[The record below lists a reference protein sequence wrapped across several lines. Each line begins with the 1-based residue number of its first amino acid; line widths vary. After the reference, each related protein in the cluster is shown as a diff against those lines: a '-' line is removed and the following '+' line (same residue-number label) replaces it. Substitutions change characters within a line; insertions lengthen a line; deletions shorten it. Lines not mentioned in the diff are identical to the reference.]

1 MVIGCCSVRFY
12 LHGNNS
18 LKGKRRVVRA
28 IKDRLKNDFNVSV
41 AEVGDQDVW
50 KSINLGISVVGVD
63 QPYINGLLSK
73 VIDAIDR
80 MNLAEIVDCKTEIL
94 KIGSDNYQEI
104 YIFID

>member
-28 IKDRLKNDFNVSV
+28 IKDRMKNDFNVSV
-41 AEVGDQDVW
+41 AEVGDQDIW
-50 KSINLGISVVGVD
+50 QSINLGISAVGVD
-63 QPYINGLLSK
+63 QPYIDGLLSK

-80 MNLAEIVDCKTEIL
+80 MNLAEIVDCKIETLNIN
-94 KIGSDNYQEI
+94 SEI
-104 YIFID
+104 Y

>member
-50 KSINLGISVVGVD
+50 KSINLGISAVGVD
-63 QPYINGLLSK
+63 QPYIHGLLSK

-80 MNLAEIVDCKTEIL
+80 MNLAEIVDCKTETL
-94 KIGSDNYQEI
+94 NIGSGI
-104 YIFID
+104 Y